1 MPDVY
6 KMINATKEAACR
18 QFEADQIR
26 LKTGGTAPLNFDFD
40 NGKGFGDEIAAIS
53 GGGSLPSVISKLD
66 GGSFTL
72 ASDTGAK
79 SYDIAH
85 LLGVIPKGAMVWTED
100 NSESVA
106 YTTFNFVQGLISS
119 IPMTSGTTE
128 YYGAYQMQAR
138 RADGT
143 AINYQGNMTAAQL
156 TLNDRRI
163 AFPNNN
169 PVYKAGCTYKWLA
182 WV

>member
-1 MPDVY
+1 MSLD
-6 KMINATKEAACR
+6 ITK
-18 QFEADQIR
+18 
-26 LKTGGTAPLNFDFD
+26 
-40 NGKGFGDEIAAIS
+40 AIS
-53 GGGSLPSVISKLD
+53 AVLYNGNNIPLAGFPTSINQLD

-85 LLGVIPKGAMVWTED
+85 SLGVIPKGAMVWTED

-143 AINYQGNMTAAQL
+143 VINYQGNMTAAQFSMSER
-156 TLNDRRI
+156 NI
-163 AFPNNN
+163 WFPNNN
-169 PVYKAGCTYKWLA
+169 PVYKAGVTYHWLA
-182 WV
+182 WA